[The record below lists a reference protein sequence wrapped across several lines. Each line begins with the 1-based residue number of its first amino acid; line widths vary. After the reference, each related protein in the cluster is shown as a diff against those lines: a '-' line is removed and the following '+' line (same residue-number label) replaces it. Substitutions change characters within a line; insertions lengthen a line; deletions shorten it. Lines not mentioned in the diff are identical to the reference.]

1 MFKTQF
7 LKGESNEN
15 HECGAF
21 LALAMIPRHTLRIA
35 TSVTQLNPIKPP
47 LAFFFFLKHH
57 LAAAC
62 VIPVPINITE
72 VKMVFS

>member
-35 TSVTQLNPIKPP
+35 TSVTLDYMPQPQ
-47 LAFFFFLKHH
+47 
-57 LAAAC
+57 
-62 VIPVPINITE
+62 
-72 VKMVFS
+72 